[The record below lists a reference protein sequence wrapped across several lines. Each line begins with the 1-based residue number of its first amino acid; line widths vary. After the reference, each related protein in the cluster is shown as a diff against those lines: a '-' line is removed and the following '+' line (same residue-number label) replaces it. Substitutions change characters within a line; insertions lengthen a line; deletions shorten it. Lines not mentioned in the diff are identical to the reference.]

1 MTDEEPDRGESAPV
15 AAPVAELGTGRPL
28 RTRRKNARALTV
40 VRGVGQTFITAGLVI
55 LLFVVYEVWV
65 TNIFAHY
72 KQQKVENDLVQEYA
86 QGKDPLAQATLPG
99 GGQQAIPIG
108 TGIANLYIPRLGDD
122 YHFAI
127 VQGTDDA
134 SLDKGPGHYT
144 NTALPGQKGNFSVA
158 GHRVGK
164 GEPFLNLDQ
173 LQAGDAVVVETK
185 DTWYI
190 YRVFGDAATNNL
202 SVTGATAPPG
212 AVVASPPPTQ
222 ALAAKVVGREIV
234 KPSDGDVI
242 LPVPNDANVTAAQ
255 ASGYLLTLTT
265 CHPKFTADK
274 RMIIHGYLARTVP
287 RVATTSGKADQLPR
301 ELDGGTL

>member
-1 MTDEEPDRGESAPV
+1 MTENV
-15 AAPVAELGTGRPL
+15 
-28 RTRRKNARALTV
+28 TRRRAPQRRSSAALTV
-40 VRGVGQTFITAGLVI
+40 VRGLGQTLITIGLII

-65 TNIFAHY
+65 TNIFAHF

-99 GGQQAIPIG
+99 GGQQSIPVG

-134 SLDKGPGHYT
+134 SLDKGPGHYV
-144 NTALPGQKGNFSVA
+144 NSALPGQKGDFAVA

-173 LQAGDAVVVETK
+173 LQPGDAVVVETK

-190 YRVFGDAATNNL
+190 YRVFGDVATKDL
-202 SVTGATAPPG
+202 SVSAAGAPAGLVVTSPAPD
-212 AVVASPPPTQ
+212 Q

-234 KPSDGDVI
+234 PPSDGKVI
-242 LPVPNDANVTAAQ
+242 LPVPNAPNVSQSQ
-255 ASGYLLTLTT
+255 ATGYLMTLTT

-274 RMIIHGYLARTVP
+274 RMIVHAYLARTVARTAGP
-287 RVATTSGKADQLPR
+287 DGKAAALPK
-301 ELDGGTL
+301 ELDRGTI